1 MAWRKTLKLNNQITP
16 LARAEM
22 KRCLHTLRESFDDAN
37 VIYQRENRIVIRWP
51 RTETGDSIII
61 KMWSRP
67 DLSGSLRR
75 LLGIAA
81 CNHEWRNL
89 VRMSDFCI
97 VVPRPLGFFR
107 VVPSIA
113 GYTDALF
120 MEDLGGCE
128 SATEHLKGL
137 IRAGKEQEAL
147 GFENVQIE
155 MTAKML
161 EAGML
166 DVDHGMH
173 NMVVQLSGRPVK
185 LDVEL
190 GRRVIW
196 PNLFPA
202 MYAQMLGRMIG
213 MHAFAVQP
221 DVSRTTRFAERL
233 AERLTPPPRVLERAG
248 IHARE
253 MMRKQLQETGID
265 TQLIQLWS

>member
-1 MAWRKTLKLNNQITP
+1 MNQ
-16 LARAEM
+16 
-22 KRCLHTLRESFDDAN
+22 CLDALRGSFDDAN
-37 VIYQRENRIVIRWP
+37 VINQRENRIVIRW
-51 RTETGDSIII
+51 RRAETGDSIII

-67 DLSGSLRR
+67 DLNGRLRR

-89 VRMSDFCI
+89 VRMSDFGI
-97 VVPRPLGFFR
+97 VVPRPLGLFR
-107 VVPSIA
+107 AVPSVA
-113 GYTDALF
+113 GYTDVLF
-120 MEDLGGCE
+120 MEDLGKCE
-128 SATEHLKGL
+128 SATEHLKRL
-137 IRAGKEQEAL
+137 IRAGQEPQAL
-147 GFENVQIE
+147 SFENVQIE
-155 MTAKML
+155 MTAQML

-173 NMVVQLSGRPVK
+173 NIVVQLSGRPVK

-196 PNLFPA
+196 PRLFPA
-202 MYAQMLGRMIG
+202 MYGHMLGRMVG

-221 DVSRTTRFAERL
+221 HVGRTTRFAERL
-233 AERLTPPPRVLERAG
+233 AERLTPPPRVLKRAG

-265 TQLIQLWS
+265 TRLIQLWD